1 MTNGIVEFL
10 KKNPVLYFATVDTS
24 GSPRVRPFVFMVEKD
39 GKPYFCTSHTKQMYK
54 EMQAHP
60 PIEIT
65 TASPEFVWI

>member
-1 MTNGIVEFL
+1 
-10 KKNPVLYFATVDTS
+10 
-24 GSPRVRPFVFMVEKD
+24 MVEKD